1 MVHDRMWV
9 LLSARC
15 RIAGIEMLA
24 LQDADRCEA
33 VQGDLP
39 VLLTGDGTLEG
50 NCRGQMRE
58 RKIFSWGSSSRLWSW
73 PAV

>member
-1 MVHDRMWV
+1 M

-15 RIAGIEMLA
+15 RIAELEMLA

-39 VLLTGDGTLEG
+39 VLLTGDGTSEG
-50 NCRGQMRE
+50 ICRGRMRE
-58 RKIFSWGSSSRLWSW
+58 RRNFSWGSSSRLWWW